1 MAWPFGQGGLYVGLK
16 RKKNQSEVK
25 SAGIRGAETSGGFQA
40 S

>member
-1 MAWPFGQGGLYVGLK
+1 LK

-25 SAGIRGAETSGGFQA
+25 LAGIRGAETSGGFQA